1 MFTGLLLATAAA
13 ATPVAND
20 YGLDQNWLC
29 RPGRRDACTISRDVT
44 QIASNGEL
52 TVDKFETAAAPEAD
66 CFYVYPTV
74 SFDESGN
81 SDMVANDEE
90 RKVIEAQF
98 ARFGAECR
106 TFAPLYRS
114 VTLTALRALMA
125 GQPVEADREL
135 NYRDVRDAWRHY
147 LEHDNDGRPFVLI
160 GHSQG
165 TGLLKR
171 LLAEEI
177 DGKPVASRMLS
188 AMLIGNNIMVATGK
202 DVGGDFQ
209 STPLCRSAS
218 QTGCVVA
225 YVSFRESSPPPA
237 RSRFG
242 RSEDEAVEVAC
253 TNPAALSGGNAPL
266 YAVFAAQR
274 SWEMARNTGPWVE
287 GEDIATRYVALP
299 GLLTGQCVKSGGFN
313 YLSVAVHANPDDP
326 RTDDVPGDV
335 VVDDRILSDWGLH
348 LIDVSVAYDD
358 LVALVPQ
365 QLSAWKAGRDENGDR
380 D

>member
-1 MFTGLLLATAAA
+1 MLTGLLLAAAAA

-44 QIASNGEL
+44 QIAPNGEL

-125 GQPVEADREL
+125 GQPVAADREL
-135 NYRDVRDAWRHY
+135 NYRDVRDAWQHY

-237 RSRFG
+237 SSRFG
-242 RSEDEAVEVAC
+242 RSEDEAMEVAC

-266 YAVFAAQR
+266 HAVFAAQR

-287 GEDIATRYVALP
+287 GEDIATGYVALP

-313 YLSVAVHANPDDP
+313 FLSVAVHANPDDP

-335 VVDDRILSDWGLH
+335 VVDDTILSDWGLH

-365 QLSAWKAGRDENGDR
+365 QLSAWKASRDENGAKD
-380 D
+380 

>member
-1 MFTGLLLATAAA
+1 MFTGLLLAAAAA

-44 QIASNGEL
+44 QISADGEL
-52 TVDKFETAAAPEAD
+52 TVDSFESAAAPEAD

-125 GQPVEADREL
+125 GQPVAADREL

-147 LEHDNDGRPFVLI
+147 LEHDNDGRPLVLI

-177 DGKPVASRMLS
+177 DGKQVADRMLS
-188 AMLIGNNIMVATGK
+188 AMLIGNNIMVAKGK

-225 YVSFRESSPPPA
+225 YVSFRESAPPPA
-237 RSRFG
+237 SSRFG
-242 RSEDEAVEVAC
+242 RSEDEAMEVAC
-253 TNPAALSGGNAPL
+253 TNPAALSGGDAPL
-266 YAVFAAQR
+266 HAVFAAQR

-299 GLLTGQCVKSGGFN
+299 GLLTGQCVKSDGFN
-313 YLSVAVHANPDDP
+313 YLAVAVHGNPDDP

-335 VVDDRILSDWGLH
+335 VVGDALLSDWGLH

-365 QLSAWKAGRDENGDR
+365 QLAAWKAGRGDNGDR

>member
-1 MFTGLLLATAAA
+1 MFTGLLLAAAAA

-44 QIASNGEL
+44 QIAPDGEL
-52 TVDKFETAAAPEAD
+52 TVNRFEAAAAPEAD

-98 ARFGAECR
+98 ARFGSECR

-114 VTLTALRALMA
+114 VTLTALRALMT
-125 GQPVEADREL
+125 GQPIAADREL
-135 NYRDVRDAWRHY
+135 NYTDVRDAWQHY

-188 AMLIGNNIMVATGK
+188 AMLIGNNIMVAKGK
-202 DVGGDFQ
+202 DVGGDFK

-237 RSRFG
+237 SSRFG
-242 RSEDEAVEVAC
+242 RSEDEAMEVAC
-253 TNPAALSGGNAPL
+253 TNPAALSGSNAPL
-266 YAVFAAQR
+266 HAVFAAQR
-274 SWEMARNTGPWVE
+274 SWEMARDTGPWVE
-287 GEDIATRYVALP
+287 GEDIATPYVALP
-299 GLLTGQCVKSGGFN
+299 GLLTSQCVKSGGFN

-326 RTDDVPGDV
+326 RTDDIPGDV
-335 VVDDRILSDWGLH
+335 IVGDTILSDWGLH

-365 QLSAWKAGRDENGDR
+365 QLSAWKAGGDESGDK

>member
-1 MFTGLLLATAAA
+1 MFTGLLLAAAAA

-29 RPGRRDACTISRDVT
+29 RPGRRDACTISRNVT
-44 QIASNGEL
+44 QIAPDGEL
-52 TVDKFETAAAPEAD
+52 TVNTFKAASAPDAD

-81 SDMVANDEE
+81 SDMVANEEE

-114 VTLTALRALMA
+114 VTLTALRALMT
-125 GQPVEADREL
+125 GQPIAADREL
-135 NYRDVRDAWRHY
+135 NYSDVRDAWRHY

-171 LLAEEI
+171 LVAEEI

-188 AMLIGNNIMVATGK
+188 AMLIGNNIMVPRGK
-202 DVGGDFQ
+202 DVGGDFK

-225 YVSFRESSPPPA
+225 YVGFRESAPPPA
-237 RSRFG
+237 SSRFG
-242 RSEDEAVEVAC
+242 RSEDEAMEVAC
-253 TNPAALSGGNAPL
+253 TNPAALSGGRAPL
-266 YAVFAAQR
+266 HAVFAAQR
-274 SWEMARNTGPWVE
+274 SWEMARDTGPWVE
-287 GEDIATRYVALP
+287 GENIATRYVALP
-299 GLLTGQCVKSGGFN
+299 GLLTSQCVKSGGFN

-335 VVDDRILSDWGLH
+335 VVGDTILSDWGLH

-365 QLSAWKAGRDENGDR
+365 QLSAWKAGQNQAGEKD
-380 D
+380 